1 MTRKHFIALAEQLHA
16 IQPHTAGFHK
26 LEDWDAAMTEWTKAV
41 SAISAVCADANELF
55 NGHRFEA
62 ACRNGV

>member
-1 MTRKHFIALAEQLHA
+1 MTRKHFIALAVQLHS
-16 IQPHTAGFHK
+16 IQPRAIGFQRM
-26 LEDWDAAMTEWTKAV
+26 EDWDLAMTEWSKAV